1 MNLAKRKLA
10 VDFTLAAFFAGFVES
25 PMSTPTSIVLH
36 LEGGLGLSLGVQS
49 GTSSFAAS

>member
-10 VDFTLAAFFAGFVES
+10 VDFTLAGFFAGFVES

-36 LEGGLGLSLGVQS
+36 LEGGPGLSLGM
-49 GTSSFAAS
+49 

>member
-36 LEGGLGLSLGVQS
+36 LEGGLGLSPGV
-49 GTSSFAAS
+49 

>member
-25 PMSTPTSIVLH
+25 PMSTPQIHCSPP
-36 LEGGLGLSLGVQS
+36 GGWSRIKPWRVVGDK
-49 GTSSFAAS
+49 